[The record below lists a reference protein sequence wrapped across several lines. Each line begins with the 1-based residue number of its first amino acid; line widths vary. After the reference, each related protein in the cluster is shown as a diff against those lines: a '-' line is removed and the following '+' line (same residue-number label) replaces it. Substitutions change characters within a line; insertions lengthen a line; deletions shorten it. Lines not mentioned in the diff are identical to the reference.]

1 MRLHLSAATLLHACA
16 LMACKRFVATRVF
29 EVGVCF
35 CIEEELGLEV
45 HVLALGAEVARLCV
59 RATG

>member
-1 MRLHLSAATLLHACA
+1 MCVHA
-16 LMACKRFVATRVF
+16 LMACKRFVATTVF

-45 HVLALGAEVARLCV
+45 HILAPGAEVVSLD
-59 RATG
+59 